1 MGDELVGAIIVHGG
15 AWDIPDDVVAPH
27 QAGVRAAAAAGWAVL
42 QAGGSALDAVEA
54 AIRLMEDDGTFDA
67 GRGSFLNQD
76 GVVELDAG
84 IMAGHRLEIGAVAA
98 VRGVPHPITLARRIL
113 EHSHFSMLAGA
124 GAQAYARACG
134 LQVLPD
140 AELIHPREQA
150 RWAELRADPA
160 FSPDAAFTTGLPSD
174 TVGAVALDRAGQI
187 VAGTSTGGTPYKHPG
202 RVGDSPIVGAGFY
215 ADRHGGASSTGHGEA
230 ILRVGLARA
239 AVEALAGAAS
249 SAPTNNPQAAA
260 DAALARL
267 AALPGHGGLILL
279 DAQGRS
285 GIAFN
290 TPRMA
295 YALVTPD
302 GDLRVGI

>member
-1 MGDELVGAIIVHGG
+1 
-15 AWDIPDDVVAPH
+15 
-27 QAGVRAAAAAGWAVL
+27 VL
-42 QAGGSALDAVEA
+42 RAGGSALDAVEA

-84 IMAGHRLEIGAVAA
+84 IMAGLHLEIGAVAA
-98 VRGVPHPITLARRIL
+98 VRGVPHPITLARRVL
-113 EHSHFSMLAGA
+113 EHPQFSMLAGA
-124 GAQAYARACG
+124 GAQAFAHACG
-134 LQVLPD
+134 LPVLPD
-140 AELIHPREQA
+140 AALIHPREQA

-160 FSPDAAFTTGLPSD
+160 FNPEAAFRADLPSD

-187 VAGTSTGGTPYKHPG
+187 VAGTSTGGTPYKQPG

-215 ADRHGGASSTGHGEA
+215 ADPRGGASSTGHGEA
-230 ILRVGLARA
+230 ILRVGLART
-239 AVEALAGAAS
+239 AVEALAPPDA
-249 SAPTNNPQAAA
+249 PQAAA

-279 DAQGRS
+279 DAQGRP

-295 YALVTPD
+295 YALVTPE
-302 GDLRVGI
+302 GVLRVGI